1 MESIEIFLMLGGSIV
16 LMFPMFFMCRCI
28 LTLKTWKALN
38 FSVAVWVH
46 SFRAFYVFHV
56 PLYSHIENMESIEIF
71 LMLGGSIV
79 FYVFHVPL
87 YSHIENMESI
97 EFF

>member
-16 LMFPMFFMCRCI
+16 LMFPMFFMCRYI

-38 FSVAVWVH
+38 FSVAGWVH
-46 SFRAFYVFHV
+46 SFHVSYVFHV
-56 PLYSHIENMESIEIF
+56 S
-71 LMLGGSIV
+71 
-79 FYVFHVPL
+79 L

-97 EFF
+97 EFFLLLGGSIAFTCRY